1 MWNIA
6 FQQYNFSILFFC
18 VGTIV
23 SCEANGKIQ
32 KIENIDNL
40 AVSRWEIF

>member
-1 MWNIA
+1 
-6 FQQYNFSILFFC
+6 
-18 VGTIV
+18 VGTIA

-40 AVSRWEIF
+40 VEYYISAVYL